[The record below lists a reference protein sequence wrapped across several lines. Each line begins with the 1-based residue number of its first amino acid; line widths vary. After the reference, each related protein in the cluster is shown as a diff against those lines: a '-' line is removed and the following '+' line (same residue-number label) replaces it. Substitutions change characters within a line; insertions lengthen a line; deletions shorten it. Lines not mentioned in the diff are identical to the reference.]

1 MLVYASLLSAS
12 ISSFDPTLVPAPT
25 VRCRTGFVFVESMRS
40 DFLLMNR
47 LLTYLSTSDAQ
58 LTAAPATSELVL
70 AFMPSPQAL
79 VEMDRKPFFQ

>member
-1 MLVYASLLSAS
+1 M
-12 ISSFDPTLVPAPT
+12 
-25 VRCRTGFVFVESMRS
+25 ESMRS

>member
-1 MLVYASLLSAS
+1 
-12 ISSFDPTLVPAPT
+12 
-25 VRCRTGFVFVESMRS
+25 MRS

-47 LLTYLSTSDAQ
+47 MLIYLTTSDDQ
-58 LTAAPATSELVL
+58 LSAAPATNELVL